1 MGNIASKIA
10 ELSITLP
17 AVLLAITVHEFA
29 HGWLANRL
37 GDPTARLAGRLN
49 LNPFSHLDL
58 IGGLALLIFHFGWAK
73 PVPINPLYFRNPRRG
88 ILLTS
93 LAGPLANL
101 LTAGIAALGYRGLI
115 LLVLSLSSPPP
126 LLPKVLDPF
135 IRMLMMAVIINVA
148 LFVFNLLPIPP
159 LDGSKV
165 VMGLLPPAQATAFGR
180 LEPYGIFVLMILI
193 LVGAIEAVIWTPAAL
208 VIRILIGS

>member
-115 LLVLSLSSPPP
+115 LLVLPLSSPPP
-126 LLPKVLDPF
+126 LLPKVLDPL

-208 VIRILIGS
+208 VIRVLIGT